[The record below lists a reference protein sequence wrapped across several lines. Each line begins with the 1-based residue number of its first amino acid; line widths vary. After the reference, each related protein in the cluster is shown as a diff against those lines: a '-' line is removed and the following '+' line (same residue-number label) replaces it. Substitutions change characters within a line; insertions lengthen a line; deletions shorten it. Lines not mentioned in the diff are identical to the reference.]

1 MFLKYF
7 LIIIGSI
14 PVFLILP
21 LIMAKIFFPK
31 KIKNII
37 FFPILALLILF
48 YLITII
54 FRAYFFFPPV
64 TWQNILECLAIS
76 YCDELSIILS
86 IEILVSAII
95 TIIKIILSIKSQEK
109 KDIKKFSVILVILAI
124 IFYLGLPCVIF
135 SYIFHYYYKMEDI
148 GFLKKLHKISYKI
161 AVIPYVKGVSA
172 DAIALY
178 SEGELYNKYKNN
190 KKIPD
195 YSSPEAK
202 KLIDDYLKYTL
213 ISSKI
218 SKKNNYLRIAFF
230 YYEIAEYDKAIE
242 CINKSDYPNAIRFL
256 ADIYS
261 AKGDYD
267 KALDYAM
274 QVDKSRYRLRLLV
287 KIYTGQKQYEKALK
301 ELKQERKNS
310 YFYNIANAYIYYN
323 MGEKDLALQYKE
335 KEKEFKDYSLEEFIT
350 YMEKTFF
357 RKPEKAN

>member
-21 LIMAKIFFPK
+21 LIMAKIFSPK

-109 KDIKKFSVILVILAI
+109 KDIKKFSVILIILAV
-124 IFYLGLPCVIF
+124 IFYLGLPLVMF
-135 SYIFHYYYKMEDI
+135 NYNFYYKMTDR
-148 GFLKKLHKISYKI
+148 KLYKISYKI
-161 AVIPYVKGVSA
+161 AVIPFMKGINA
-172 DAIALY
+172 EAIALA
-178 SEGELYNKYKNN
+178 SEWELYDKYKNN

-202 KLIDDYLKYTL
+202 KLIEDYLKYTL
-213 ISSKI
+213 ISAKLTG
-218 SKKNNYLRIAFF
+218 KNNYLRIALF

-242 CINKSDYPNAIRFL
+242 CINKSDYPNYIRFL
-256 ADIYS
+256 ADIYT
-261 AKGDYD
+261 AKGNYD

-274 QVDKSRYRLRLLV
+274 QVDKSRYRLLV

-301 ELKQERKNS
+301 ELKQARKNS

-323 MGEKDLALQYKE
+323 MGKKDLALQYKE

>member
-21 LIMAKIFFPK
+21 LIMAKIFSPK

-37 FFPILALLILF
+37 FFPILALLILY
-48 YLITII
+48 YLIII
-54 FRAYFFFPPV
+54 YFRTYFYFPPI
-64 TWQNILECLAIS
+64 TLQNIIECINTS
-76 YCDELSIILS
+76 FCFELSIILI
-86 IEILVSAII
+86 IEILIFAII

-109 KDIKKFSVILVILAI
+109 KDIKKFSVILVILAT
-124 IFYLGLPCVIF
+124 IFYLGLPFVIF
-135 SYIFHYYYKMEDI
+135 NYIFHYHYKMEDI

-172 DAIALY
+172 DAIALD
-178 SEGELYNKYKNN
+178 SEWELYDKYKNN

-213 ISSKI
+213 ISAKI
-218 SKKNNYLRIAFF
+218 SKKNNYLRIALF

-242 CINKSDYPNAIRFL
+242 CINKIDSPHKIRL
-256 ADIYS
+256 LTAVYT

-274 QVDKSRYRLRLLV
+274 KVNKSRYRLLV
-287 KIYTGQKQYEKALK
+287 KIYTGQKQYDKALK
-301 ELKQERKNS
+301 ELEQERKNS
-310 YFYNIANAYIYYN
+310 YFYNIAKAYIYYN
-323 MGEKDLALQYKE
+323 MGEKDLALQYKDKEE
-335 KEKEFKDYSLEEFIT
+335 KFKDYSLEEFIT
-350 YMEKTFF
+350 YMEKTIF
-357 RKPEKAN
+357 RKPEKVN

>member
-21 LIMAKIFFPK
+21 LIMAKIFSPK

-37 FFPILALLILF
+37 FFPILALLILY
-48 YLITII
+48 YLIII
-54 FRAYFFFPPV
+54 YFRTYFYFPPI
-64 TWQNILECLAIS
+64 TLQNIIECINTS
-76 YCDELSIILS
+76 FCFELSIILI
-86 IEILVSAII
+86 IEILIFAII

-124 IFYLGLPCVIF
+124 IFYLGLPCIIF
-135 SYIFHYYYKMEDI
+135 NYIFYKEIPDI
-148 GFLKKLHKISYKI
+148 SFAKKLYKISYEI
-161 AVIPYVKGVSA
+161 AVIPFVKGISA
-172 DAIALY
+172 DAIALA
-178 SEGELYNKYKNN
+178 SEGELYDKYKNN

-213 ISSKI
+213 ISAKI
-218 SKKNNYLRIAFF
+218 SKKNNYLRIALF

-242 CINKSDYPNAIRFL
+242 CINKSDYPNYIRFL
-256 ADIYS
+256 ADIYT

-274 QVDKSRYRLRLLV
+274 QVNKSRYRLLV

-301 ELKQERKNS
+301 ELEQERKNS

-323 MGEKDLALQYKE
+323 MGKKDLALQYKE

>member
-1 MFLKYF
+1 MFLNYF

-37 FFPILALLILF
+37 FLPILALLILY
-48 YLITII
+48 YLIII
-54 FRAYFFFPPV
+54 YFRTYFYFPPI
-64 TWQNILECLAIS
+64 TIQNILECIASS
-76 YCDELSIILS
+76 YCNELSIILS
-86 IEILVSAII
+86 IEILIFAII

-109 KDIKKFSVILVILAI
+109 KDIKKFSVILVILAT
-124 IFYLGLPCVIF
+124 IFYLGLPFVIF
-135 SYIFHYYYKMEDI
+135 NYIFHYHYKMEDI

-172 DAIALY
+172 DAIALD
-178 SEGELYNKYKNN
+178 SEWELYDKYKNN

-213 ISSKI
+213 ISAKLTG
-218 SKKNNYLRIAFF
+218 KNNYLRIALF

-242 CINKSDYPNAIRFL
+242 YINKSNGQDTSGFLSAIY
-256 ADIYS
+256 I

-350 YMEKTFF
+350 NMEKTFF

>member
-21 LIMAKIFFPK
+21 LIMAKIFSPK

-37 FFPILALLILF
+37 FFPILALLILY
-48 YLITII
+48 YLIII
-54 FRAYFFFPPV
+54 YFRTYFYFPPI
-64 TWQNILECLAIS
+64 TLQNIIECINTS
-76 YCDELSIILS
+76 FCFELSIILI
-86 IEILVSAII
+86 IEILIFAII

-124 IFYLGLPCVIF
+124 IFYLGLPCIIF
-135 SYIFHYYYKMEDI
+135 NYIFYKEIPDI
-148 GFLKKLHKISYKI
+148 SFAKKLYKISYEI
-161 AVIPYVKGVSA
+161 AVIPFVKGISA
-172 DAIALY
+172 DAIALA
-178 SEGELYNKYKNN
+178 SEGELYDKYKNN

-213 ISSKI
+213 ISAKI
-218 SKKNNYLRIAFF
+218 SKKNNYLRIALF

-242 CINKSDYPNAIRFL
+242 CINKIDSPHKIRL
-256 ADIYS
+256 LTAVYT

-274 QVDKSRYRLRLLV
+274 KVNKSRYRLLV
-287 KIYTGQKQYEKALK
+287 KIYTGQKQYDKALK
-301 ELKQERKNS
+301 ELEQERKNS
-310 YFYNIANAYIYYN
+310 YFYNIAKAYIYYN
-323 MGEKDLALQYKE
+323 MGEKDLALQYKDKEE
-335 KEKEFKDYSLEEFIT
+335 KFKDYSLEEFIT
-350 YMEKTFF
+350 YMEKTIF
-357 RKPEKAN
+357 RKPEKVN